1 MSSKTI
7 VMTDVHGCIREF
19 EKLLKLV
26 HLNMNEDTFVFLG
39 DAIDRG
45 PDSWAVIEKLIALK
59 WEMGDDRFIWL
70 MGNHE
75 KRLVDK
81 HRKKKKMP
89 FYISHD
95 ILYYLP
101 LMRKLP
107 MHAENDE
114 CIFVH
119 AGYSENPKKNTNSLL
134 LEDRS
139 VLRRKRLYSGKI
151 YIAGHSPIVDPLYVD
166 PYGNI
171 TKAESGMD
179 LPEHGAIFMDTGC
192 VNGGKLT
199 ALVIKEHRI
208 YFYSVKS
215 QQQPVTVQEQ

>member
-81 HRKKKKMP
+81 HRKKKKML
-89 FYISHD
+89 F
-95 ILYYLP
+95 
-101 LMRKLP
+101 RE
-107 MHAENDE
+107 AF
-114 CIFVH
+114 CC
-119 AGYSENPKKNTNSLL
+119 SL
-134 LEDRS
+134 
-139 VLRRKRLYSGKI
+139 
-151 YIAGHSPIVDPLYVD
+151 
-166 PYGNI
+166 
-171 TKAESGMD
+171 
-179 LPEHGAIFMDTGC
+179 
-192 VNGGKLT
+192 
-199 ALVIKEHRI
+199 
-208 YFYSVKS
+208 
-215 QQQPVTVQEQ
+215 